1 MTSTV
6 ASTSRIMVGR
16 LRSDLSGR
24 DVAPDHVASMRAR
37 LTPLVDHPLCLGGDQ
52 IVQRVATD
60 GPEAVRGEEPL
71 DLFARSSTQE
81 RKLVADRRVL
91 LARARAAS
99 RQRQDA
105 WVELA
110 VHDDEASAGT
120 QHTDPLVDRGF
131 RVRER
136 PEQVAADHEVEA
148 GGPPVPVRGDLLL
161 DDVRWAGLAGGAH
174 GFTPSRSLRS
184 ALHPA
189 PPGSRRAGHCWAEAL
204 PGCGRPWPGTGPG
217 YPNSRRCRPQCARG
231 RNAAR
236 GAACR

>member
-91 LARARAAS
+91 LAR
-99 RQRQDA
+99 
-105 WVELA
+105 
-110 VHDDEASAGT
+110 T
-120 QHTDPLVDRGF
+120 
-131 RVRER
+131 
-136 PEQVAADHEVEA
+136 
-148 GGPPVPVRGDLLL
+148 
-161 DDVRWAGLAGGAH
+161 
-174 GFTPSRSLRS
+174 
-184 ALHPA
+184 
-189 PPGSRRAGHCWAEAL
+189 
-204 PGCGRPWPGTGPG
+204 GRP
-217 YPNSRRCRPQCARG
+217 RRRG
-231 RNAAR
+231 VRRDAAR
-236 GAACR
+236 GSTRRWRLPGAGASRAGGG